1 MKTLTSLMAA
11 LFFFALQSTAAL
23 AHTPLM
29 FSIPAKD
36 AVLTESPKVVMLH
49 FGDPV
54 RMLSLELTLDEEAI
68 EFGFRRNT
76 EATDHIEFELP
87 ALKAGSYQFA
97 WAAIGADG
105 HRVSGEIAFT
115 LDPDATEASPGKQ
128 PEADEH
134 QHHHHHHASLLPLQ
148 LQGS

>member
-115 LDPDATEASPGKQ
+115 LDPDATEASPSKQ
-128 PEADEH
+128 PESDEH

>member
-1 MKTLTSLMAA
+1 MKTLASLMAA
-11 LFFFALQSTAAL
+11 LFFFALQSNAAL

-36 AVLTESPKVVMLH
+36 AVLTKSPKVVMLH

-76 EATDHIEFELP
+76 EATDHIEFTLP
-87 ALKAGSYQFA
+87 ALKAGSYQFS

-105 HRVSGEIAFT
+105 HRVSGVIAFSI
-115 LDPDATEASPGKQ
+115 DPNVTESSPGKQ
-128 PEADEH
+128 PEAGEH
-134 QHHHHHHASLLPLQ
+134 QHHHARLLTLQ
-148 LQGS
+148 SQGI

>member
-54 RMLSLELTLDEEAI
+54 RMLSLELTLDEETI

-115 LDPDATEASPGKQ
+115 LDPDATESPGKQ

-134 QHHHHHHASLLPLQ
+134 QHHHHHHASLLSLQ

>member
-1 MKTLTSLMAA
+1 MKTFTSLMAA

-87 ALKAGSYQFA
+87 VLQAGSYQFA

-115 LDPDATEASPGKQ
+115 LDPDATESSPGKQ

-134 QHHHHHHASLLPLQ
+134 QHHHHASLLPLQ
-148 LQGS
+148 PQGS